1 MNKKFTYTA
10 FGLTINS
17 EFEIPELIE
26 TTGTPIVTIRLGNV
40 PEQLEQVTKK
50 GVKYQATKD
59 QFLLEVDRIAKFYV
73 QDGRQI
79 TVDLLK
85 EKADREVR
93 LFLLGSA
100 FGALFIQRGLL
111 PIHGSAIKF
120 GDSVSVFSGLSGV
133 GKSSLAATFV
143 KKGFQFLADDIS
155 VVNDEL
161 NVMPGFPNM
170 KIWDD
175 VLKKLHLKTD
185 SLSEVRPDIKKY
197 DLRSDQQFCNEALKL
212 TKVFI
217 LNTKNS
223 HGFEYEELSG
233 LAKFNAIKNNTYRY
247 RFVGGLE
254 KQPDHFRILN
264 KLLPNIK
271 VYRISRPQSPILLN
285 ELADYLMET
294 FQLNE

>member
-26 TTGTPIVTIRLGNV
+26 TTGPPDLTIKLGNV

-223 HGFEYEELSG
+223 HGFDYEELSG

>member
-1 MNKKFTYTA
+1 MNKNFTYKA
-10 FGLTINS
+10 FGLNIIS

-26 TTGTPIVTIRLGNV
+26 STGISDVEIALGKV
-40 PEQLEQVTKK
+40 PEKLEQITKK

-73 QDGRQI
+73 QEGRQI

-111 PIHGSAIKF
+111 PIHGSAVKF

-155 VVNDEL
+155 VVDDEL
-161 NVMPGFPNM
+161 NVLPGFPNM

-175 VLKKLHLKTD
+175 VLKKLHLKKA

-197 DLRSDQQFCNEALKL
+197 DLRSDQQFCSEPLKL
-212 TKVFI
+212 AKVFI

-271 VYRISRPQSPILLN
+271 VYRISRPQSPVLLN

>member
-26 TTGTPIVTIRLGNV
+26 TTGTPIVTIKLGNV
-40 PEQLEQVTKK
+40 PEKLEQVTKK

-197 DLRSDQQFCNEALKL
+197 DLRSDQQFCKEPLKL
-212 TKVFI
+212 SKVFI

-271 VYRISRPQSPILLN
+271 VYRISRPQAPILLN

>member
-26 TTGTPIVTIRLGNV
+26 TTGTPIVTIKLGNV
-40 PEQLEQVTKK
+40 PEKLEQITKK

>member
-26 TTGTPIVTIRLGNV
+26 TTGTPIVTIKLGNV
-40 PEQLEQVTKK
+40 PEKLEQVTKK

-197 DLRSDQQFCNEALKL
+197 DLRSDQQFCNKALKL